1 MLPFRVEFKPGVPP
15 YEAVVFAVKKAVAS
29 GALSVGDALPSVRL
43 MSRELKLNPNTCQK
57 AVAALTAEGMIE
69 VRPGIGTVVTAGRS
83 LTEDEALGELAEALE
98 ALVVE
103 AQRRGVSEVALK
115 RDISRHWQELQLQP
129 EAAKS
134 QAKAKTKK
142 APIPDALRH

>member
-29 GALSVGDALPSVRL
+29 GALSAGDALPSVRA

-69 VRPGIGTVVTAGRS
+69 VRPGIGTVMTAGRA
-83 LTEDEALGELAEALE
+83 LKEEEALRELAEE
-98 ALVVE
+98 VESLVIE
-103 AQRRGVSEVALK
+103 AQRRGLSEAALK
-115 RDISRHWQELQLQP
+115 RGISQHWKDLQP
-129 EAAKS
+129 AEKP
-134 QAKAKTKK
+134 KTTSKK
-142 APIPDALRH
+142 GSKQDAVRH